1 MRECSI
7 SHLSG
12 EISDFR
18 VSLVL
23 QHFFYLVELA
33 TLNCSSRVDAM
44 ILLFSQLKELSELL
58 ACPPG
63 VLLLGEFC
71 ALVRMT
77 LGHVAAQCL
86 CLFEEFVFAEG
97 ASEDLAGGV
106 CRKLFLWIQSSWG
119 WICVIPRI
127 FGLRSC
133 TTWRF
138 FLHGRECR
146 RNRPRSLLP
155 NDDWGSH
162 NIHLTGISHI
172 RQARSFTTSNLDRRC
187 EAGPGRDDINLLVL
201 LMQVR
206 CVAVGSITVLEFLLL
221 DDWTED

>member
-12 EISDFR
+12 EISVFEKISVSGEISDFR
-18 VSLVL
+18 ISLVP
-23 QHFFYLVELA
+23 QPFFYLVELA

-63 VLLLGEFC
+63 LLLLGEFC

-86 CLFEEFVFAEG
+86 CLFEEFVFADG

-106 CRKLFLWIQSSWG
+106 FSEQFL
-119 WICVIPRI
+119 
-127 FGLRSC
+127 
-133 TTWRF
+133 
-138 FLHGRECR
+138 
-146 RNRPRSLLP
+146 
-155 NDDWGSH
+155 
-162 NIHLTGISHI
+162 
-172 RQARSFTTSNLDRRC
+172 
-187 EAGPGRDDINLLVL
+187 
-201 LMQVR
+201 
-206 CVAVGSITVLEFLLL
+206 
-221 DDWTED
+221 